1 MTIPSQ
7 YTHNLNIAIVNQ
19 ANNSDY
25 DEFHIMEKIY
35 AEMIKPHIFKSC
47 ISYES
52 AEFEVQLHWK
62 RTNITSLHKRFMG
75 ELFIVSPYS
84 DKVLHDATK
93 LVLTEIE
100 KTIHPLRIAF
110 HISRMLEHMYDQRML
125 IIQ

>member
-1 MTIPSQ
+1 
-7 YTHNLNIAIVNQ
+7 
-19 ANNSDY
+19 
-25 DEFHIMEKIY
+25 
-35 AEMIKPHIFKSC
+35 
-47 ISYES
+47 
-52 AEFEVQLHWK
+52 
-62 RTNITSLHKRFMG
+62 MG

-110 HISRMLEHMYDQRML
+110 HISRMLEHMKDQHML